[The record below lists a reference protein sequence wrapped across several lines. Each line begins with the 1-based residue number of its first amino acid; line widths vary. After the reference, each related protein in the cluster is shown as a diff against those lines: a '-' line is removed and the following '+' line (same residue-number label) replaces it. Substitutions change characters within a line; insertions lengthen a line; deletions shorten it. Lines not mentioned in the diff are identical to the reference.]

1 MFVLLLFL
9 GGLTGKA
16 GKCLVDCKYEV
27 ANRGSSLKVAGTLD
41 LSSCSIVQC
50 FIRNSFSWSER
61 KKFQLC

>member
-41 LSSCSIVQC
+41 LSSCSI
-50 FIRNSFSWSER
+50 RAM
-61 KKFQLC
+61 LH